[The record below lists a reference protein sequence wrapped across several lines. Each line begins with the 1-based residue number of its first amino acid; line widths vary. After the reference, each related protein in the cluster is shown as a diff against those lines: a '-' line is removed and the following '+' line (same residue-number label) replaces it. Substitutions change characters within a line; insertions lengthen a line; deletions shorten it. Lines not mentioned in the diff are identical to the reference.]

1 MKSSILVLTVFC
13 SVVSGSQAADIADQQ
28 LIHQQAR
35 QQALE
40 AQLAPPPA
48 EIHLSVPETGA
59 SSAFPVETPC
69 FPITRVRL
77 AGTENFPHWL
87 PFRRVAQQGENHC
100 LGDKGISR
108 LMTQLQNQL
117 INHGYVTSRVLAP
130 RQDLRTHTLKLV
142 MIP

>member
-1 MKSSILVLTVFC
+1 MKSSILALAVFC
-13 SVVSGSQAADIADQQ
+13 SVVTDSQAADIADQQ

-48 EIHLSVPETGA
+48 EVHLSVPETGE

-69 FPITRVRL
+69 FPITHIVL
-77 AGTENFPHWL
+77 AGIENFPHWL

-100 LGDKGISR
+100 LGDKGIS
-108 LMTQLQNQL
+108 QL
-117 INHGYVTSRVLAP
+117 
-130 RQDLRTHTLKLV
+130 
-142 MIP
+142 

>member
-48 EIHLSVPETGA
+48 EVLLFVPEPAG
-59 SSAFPVETPC
+59 FPTSPVT
-69 FPITRVRL
+69 
-77 AGTENFPHWL
+77 AGFNLYW
-87 PFRRVAQQGENHC
+87 Q
-100 LGDKGISR
+100 
-108 LMTQLQNQL
+108 
-117 INHGYVTSRVLAP
+117 Y
-130 RQDLRTHTLKLV
+130 
-142 MIP
+142 